1 MILTEAYLS
10 YTVQSSA
17 VESSLG
23 CTFLLW
29 PYVSPVSLKLQCSKS
44 LYLLSVEFALNFSMD
59 YPSQMY
65 GDSCQCVLFMPQ
77 IFGFILFLC
86 CFLLFGFCWG
96 FLCQH
101 SMLMPNLS
109 LKIFSLE
116 HFIQELQG
124 KKGTS
129 IKVDNTRQLILGFPP
144 SFAVLLVILPEEH
157 LLFSETG
164 TFICYLH
171 RQCFL

>member
-1 MILTEAYLS
+1 
-10 YTVQSSA
+10 
-17 VESSLG
+17 
-23 CTFLLW
+23 
-29 PYVSPVSLKLQCSKS
+29 
-44 LYLLSVEFALNFSMD
+44 
-59 YPSQMY
+59 
-65 GDSCQCVLFMPQ
+65 MPQ

-171 RQCFL
+171 RQCFLWSVLIRNTPNGFSFFKGHYCQIPHIIHIMGLLLNFLRKNKYMGEVTHH